1 MRFRAAYFL
10 FAPLLFNNFLIFQQS
25 FSESD
30 LIEQILLIYSKFL
43 FYLKSKKYDLLK
55 LIYELVNLY
64 KFKPMSYVVYWMYKN
79 NNLINNSG

>member
-30 LIEQILLIYSKFL
+30 LIEQILLIYSKF
-43 FYLKSKKYDLLK
+43 
-55 LIYELVNLY
+55 
-64 KFKPMSYVVYWMYKN
+64 
-79 NNLINNSG
+79 

>member
-1 MRFRAAYFL
+1 M
-10 FAPLLFNNFLIFQQS
+10 
-25 FSESD
+25 
-30 LIEQILLIYSKFL
+30 
-43 FYLKSKKYDLLK
+43 KSKKYDLLK